1 MQPLSAFSLEM
12 LDATCTLGACLLL
25 CEVSQESMRGIRDIL
40 EFLQKGHK
48 LCMNWR
54 LDLMQTN
61 VLLFGCFPKVFSP
74 IRFVNAPIHYNRLN
88 TSRLARFGKT
98 WKHVNPGKTQCWFV
112 DRFSLKNFSAA
123 IDQCTIKS
131 PKFVSTENFW
141 SCLMQVQS
149 WFDLRSSETFRGR
162 IEDLWT
168 PFVRWTVSFSFPSR
182 WLILTQLVT

>member
-1 MQPLSAFSLEM
+1 MHELKTGLNADKSC
-12 LDATCTLGACLLL
+12 ATFW
-25 CEVSQESMRGIRDIL
+25 M
-40 EFLQKGHK
+40 
-48 LCMNWR
+48 
-54 LDLMQTN
+54 
-61 VLLFGCFPKVFSP
+61 FPKSFFAHSFCKCP
-74 IRFVNAPIHYNRLN
+74 HTLYNRLN
-88 TSRLARFGKT
+88 TSRLARFRKT